1 MSAGVPLRVKRLPH
15 GEGLP
20 LPAYATEGSSGLDL
34 RAAVIEP
41 LVLPPGGRAVVPTGL
56 VIEVPPG
63 FEGQVRARSGLALRH
78 GIGLP
83 NAPGTIDS
91 DYRGELGVLLA
102 NWGEEPFTI
111 ARGDRIAQLV
121 VTPVARATIVEC
133 AELADTARRGGG
145 FGHTGRR

>member
-1 MSAGVPLRVKRLPH
+1 VSATVPLRVKRLPH

-20 LPAYATEGSSGLDL
+20 LPAYATEGSAGLDL
-34 RAAVIEP
+34 RAAVSEP
-41 LVLPPGGRAVVPTGL
+41 LVIPPGGIALIPTGL
-56 VIEVPPG
+56 VVEVPPG

-78 GIGLP
+78 GVGLP

-102 NWGEEPFTI
+102 NWGQQPFSVV
-111 ARGDRIAQLV
+111 RGDRVAQLV
-121 VTPVARATIVEC
+121 VCPVARAELVESD
-133 AELADTARRGGG
+133 ELADTARRGGG